1 MRGFMR
7 GFMRGLDNQIIT
19 HVVRTLVH
27 VRTKRYSCCY
37 WSSGS
42 VNVAE
47 TIDGHWKAVS
57 LLSS

>member
-7 GFMRGLDNQIIT
+7 GFDNQIIA
-19 HVVRTLVH
+19 HA

-37 WSSGS
+37 WSSGA
-42 VNVAE
+42 VDVAE
-47 TIDGHWKAVS
+47 TTDGHWKAVS